1 MVPAFLFAFINMLI
15 NAPEECNSGKSLRQ
29 IHPFS
34 NKELDPISSEMCVK
48 FIYIF
53 KINGNS
59 LIYTCGSRY
68 YIVISTNN
76 IFKGNHIGQLYERK
90 NLNTFK
96 IIVEPNNYRDKIYE

>member
-1 MVPAFLFAFINMLI
+1 MLI
-15 NAPEECNSGKSLRQ
+15 NTPEECNSGKSLRQ

-34 NKELDPISSEMCVK
+34 NKEVDPISSEMCVE

-59 LIYTCGSRY
+59 LTYACSFRY

-76 IFKGNHIGQLYERK
+76 IFKSNYIGKLYESK
-90 NLNTFK
+90 VLYTFK
-96 IIVEPNNYRDKIYE
+96 IFVEPNNYRDKIYE